1 MQASERLQVLCVDDE
16 PAVLEGLEDTL
27 HRGYHIV
34 SAASGSAALER
45 LRQEP
50 RTAVIISD
58 MRMPAMNGAT
68 FLSLARGIAPNAA
81 RILLTGQTDLDAAVS
96 AINTGQIFRFLSK
109 PCSPADLVAAVD
121 AAAAHHRLITSEKI
135 LLEHTLRGSIK
146 MLTNVLSLSNPT
158 AFGRATRI
166 KESAGSLAHAV
177 GADSVWAVEVAAM
190 LSQVAYVAL
199 PEAVAE
205 KVYQGQRL
213 SKDEQARVDSLPML
227 AERLISEIPR
237 LDDIRAILAN
247 YGRRFKGAPGAYGD
261 GAKPDSARRAHS
273 KDHRRL

>member
-1 MQASERLQVLCVDDE
+1 MQASDRLQVLCVDDE

-27 HRGYHIV
+27 HRRYHV
-34 SAASGSAALER
+34 ASATSGSAALER

-58 MRMPAMNGAT
+58 MRMPIMNGAT
-68 FLSLARGIAPNAA
+68 FLGLARGVAPNAT

-109 PCSPADLVAAVD
+109 PCSPPELLAAVD
-121 AAAAHHRLITSEKI
+121 AAAEHHRLIISEKV

-146 MLTNVLSLSNPT
+146 MLTNVLSLANPT

-166 KESAGSLAHAV
+166 KESAGTLARAI
-177 GADSVWAVEVAAM
+177 GTDSVWAIEVAAM

-199 PEAVAE
+199 PETVTE
-205 KVYQGQRL
+205 K
-213 SKDEQARVDSLPML
+213 
-227 AERLISEIPR
+227 
-237 LDDIRAILAN
+237 
-247 YGRRFKGAPGAYGD
+247 
-261 GAKPDSARRAHS
+261 
-273 KDHRRL
+273 